1 MKMQEAGKE
10 VKIMAVATL
19 LDVSQYVTPGMSEI
33 VQKTVER
40 KHTGY
45 SYGGGGAMEDLLAT
59 PAYVNL
65 MIHAAIQTVDHR
77 LPKGYIT
84 VGRTMEFTHEAP
96 TGTGMSVSI
105 QATVTEVR
113 GNRVILEI
121 IASDELGEIGSG
133 RHERVVV
140 NRDDWAKKVQERLKP
155 LQRMD
160 IK

>member
-1 MKMQEAGKE
+1 
-10 VKIMAVATL
+10 MAVATL
-19 LDVSQYVTPGMSEI
+19 LDVSQYVTPGISEI

-140 NRDDWAKKVQERLKP
+140 NRDDWAKKVQ
-155 LQRMD
+155 
-160 IK
+160 

>member
-1 MKMQEAGKE
+1 
-10 VKIMAVATL
+10 MAVATL
-19 LDVSQYVTPGMSEI
+19 LDVRQYVTPGISEI

>member
-1 MKMQEAGKE
+1 
-10 VKIMAVATL
+10 MAVATL
-19 LDVSQYVTPGMSEI
+19 LDVSQYVTPGISEI

-140 NRDDWAKKVQERLKP
+140 NRDEWAKKVQERLQP
-155 LQRMD
+155 IQRIA

>member
-1 MKMQEAGKE
+1 
-10 VKIMAVATL
+10 MAVATL
-19 LDVSQYVTPGMSEI
+19 LDVSQYVTPGISEI

-140 NRDDWAKKVQERLKP
+140 NRDDWTKKVQERLKP

>member
-1 MKMQEAGKE
+1 MQEARKE

>member
-1 MKMQEAGKE
+1 
-10 VKIMAVATL
+10 MAVATL
-19 LDVSQYVTPGMSEI
+19 LDVSQYVTPGISEI

>member
-1 MKMQEAGKE
+1 
-10 VKIMAVATL
+10 MAVATL
-19 LDVSQYVTPGMSEI
+19 LDVSQYITPGMSEI
-33 VQKTVER
+33 VQKTVEK
-40 KHTGY
+40 KHTGF

-65 MIHAAIQTVDHR
+65 LIHAAIETVDHK

-84 VGRTMEFTHEAP
+84 VGRSMEFTHEAP

-105 QATVTEVR
+105 RATVAEVR
-113 GNRVILEI
+113 GNRILFDI
-121 IASDELGEIGSG
+121 IASDELGAIGSG

-140 NRDDWAKKVQERLKP
+140 NRDDWSKRVQERLQP
-155 LQRMD
+155 IQRMD

>member
-1 MKMQEAGKE
+1 
-10 VKIMAVATL
+10 MAVATL

-33 VQKTVER
+33 VQKTVEK

-84 VGRTMEFTHEAP
+84 VGRMMEFTHEAP

-140 NRDDWAKKVQERLKP
+140 NRDEWAKKVQERLKP

>member
-1 MKMQEAGKE
+1 
-10 VKIMAVATL
+10 MAVATL
-19 LDVSQYVTPGMSEI
+19 LDVSQYVTPGVSEI

>member
-1 MKMQEAGKE
+1 
-10 VKIMAVATL
+10 MAVATL
-19 LDVSQYVTPGMSEI
+19 LDVSQYVTPGISEI

-121 IASDELGEIGSG
+121 IASDELGEIGNG

>member
-1 MKMQEAGKE
+1 
-10 VKIMAVATL
+10 MAVATQ
-19 LDVSQYVTPGMSEI
+19 LDVSQYVAPGMSKI
-33 VQKTVER
+33 VQKTVEKR
-40 KHTGY
+40 HTGF

-65 MIHAAIQTVDHR
+65 MIHAAIEAVDHR

-84 VGRTMEFTHEAP
+84 VGRAMEFTHEAP

-105 QATVTEVR
+105 QVMVTEVR
-113 GNRVILEI
+113 GNRIMFNI
-121 IASDELGEIGSG
+121 IASDELGEIGTG

-140 NRDDWAKKVQERLKP
+140 NRDEWVKKVQERLQP
-155 LQRMD
+155 VRRIE

>member
-1 MKMQEAGKE
+1 
-10 VKIMAVATL
+10 
-19 LDVSQYVTPGMSEI
+19 
-33 VQKTVER
+33 
-40 KHTGY
+40 
-45 SYGGGGAMEDLLAT
+45 
-59 PAYVNL
+59 
-65 MIHAAIQTVDHR
+65 
-77 LPKGYIT
+77 
-84 VGRTMEFTHEAP
+84 MEFTHDAP

-105 QATVTEVR
+105 KATVTEVK
-113 GNRVILEI
+113 GNRVMFDI

>member
-1 MKMQEAGKE
+1 
-10 VKIMAVATL
+10 MAVATL
-19 LDVSQYVTPGMSEI
+19 LDVSQYVTPGISEI

-59 PAYVNL
+59 PAYVDL
-65 MIHAAIQTVDHR
+65 MIRAAIQTVDHK

-84 VGRTMEFTHEAP
+84 VGRSMEFTHEAP

-105 QATVTEVR
+105 QATVTEVK
-113 GNRVILEI
+113 GNRLVFEIL
-121 IASDELGEIGSG
+121 ASDELGAIGSG

-140 NRDDWAKKVQERLKP
+140 NRDDWTKKVQERLKP
-155 LQRMD
+155 IQRIE

>member
-1 MKMQEAGKE
+1 
-10 VKIMAVATL
+10 MAVTTL
-19 LDVSQYVTPGMSEI
+19 LDVGQYLTPGMSEI
-33 VQKTVER
+33 VQKTVEK

-45 SYGGGGAMEDLLAT
+45 AYGGGAMEDLLAT
-59 PAYVNL
+59 PSYVDL
-65 MIHAAIQTVDHR
+65 MIRAAIQTVDHK

-84 VGRTMEFTHEAP
+84 VGRSMEFTHDAP

-105 QATVTEVR
+105 KATVTEVK
-113 GNRVILEI
+113 GNRVMFDI

-140 NRDDWAKKVQERLKP
+140 NRDEWAKKVQERLQP
-155 LQRMD
+155 IQRIA

>member
-1 MKMQEAGKE
+1 
-10 VKIMAVATL
+10 MAVATL
-19 LDVSQYVTPGMSEI
+19 LDVSQYVTPGISEI

-133 RHERVVV
+133 RHERAVV
-140 NRDDWAKKVQERLKP
+140 NRDEWAKKVQERLKP

>member
-1 MKMQEAGKE
+1 
-10 VKIMAVATL
+10 MAVATL

>member
-1 MKMQEAGKE
+1 ME
-10 VKIMAVATL
+10 IRAVATL
-19 LDVSQYVTPGMSEI
+19 LDVSQYVTPGISEI

>member
-1 MKMQEAGKE
+1 
-10 VKIMAVATL
+10 MAVATL
-19 LDVSQYVTPGMSEI
+19 LDVSQYVTPGISEI

-121 IASDELGEIGSG
+121 IASDELGEIGNG

-140 NRDDWAKKVQERLKP
+140 FRDEWAKKVQERLKP
-155 LQRMD
+155 VQRID

>member
-1 MKMQEAGKE
+1 M
-10 VKIMAVATL
+10 VVATL
-19 LDVSQYVTPGMSEI
+19 LDVSQYVTPGISEI
-33 VQKTVER
+33 VQKTVEK

>member
-1 MKMQEAGKE
+1 
-10 VKIMAVATL
+10 MAVATL
-19 LDVSQYVTPGMSEI
+19 LDVSQYVTPGISEI
-33 VQKTVER
+33 VQKTVEK

>member
-1 MKMQEAGKE
+1 
-10 VKIMAVATL
+10 MAVATL
-19 LDVSQYVTPGMSEI
+19 LDVSQYVTPGISEI

-140 NRDDWAKKVQERLKP
+140 NRDEWAKKVQERLKP
-155 LQRMD
+155 LHRMD

>member
-1 MKMQEAGKE
+1 
-10 VKIMAVATL
+10 MAVATL
-19 LDVSQYVTPGMSEI
+19 LDVSQYVTPGISEI

-59 PAYVNL
+59 PAYVDL
-65 MIHAAIQTVDHR
+65 MIRAAIQTVDHK

-84 VGRTMEFTHEAP
+84 VGRSMEFTHEAP

-105 QATVTEVR
+105 QATVTEVK
-113 GNRVILEI
+113 GNRLVFEI
-121 IASDELGEIGSG
+121 IASDELGAIGSG

-140 NRDDWAKKVQERLKP
+140 NRDDWAKKVLERLKP
-155 LQRMD
+155 IQRIE

>member
-1 MKMQEAGKE
+1 
-10 VKIMAVATL
+10 MAMATL
-19 LDVSQYVTPGMSEI
+19 LDVSQYLAPGMSEI
-33 VQKTVER
+33 VQKTVEK

-45 SYGGGGAMEDLLAT
+45 SYGGGAMEDLLAT

-65 MIHAAIQTVDHR
+65 MLRAAIETVDHR

-84 VGRTMEFTHEAP
+84 VGRSMEFTHEAP

-113 GNRVILEI
+113 GNRVMFDI

-140 NRDDWAKKVQERLKP
+140 NRDDWTKKVQERLKP
-155 LQRMD
+155 VQRID